1 MIWQDALIQQD
12 IRVFCIHSGSLWL
25 QSGIFSHLKS
35 SADSAVPHSNSFLL
49 RDYIT
54 PACPS
59 LHYSVKCSHSLKLSL
74 ANHIPLAL
82 LLFHNKIMCPE
93 IILHQMFVPLLL
105 IPDTK
110 SVQIPHTRGTPAP
123 HSPCTKQV
131 CSRYREIQDVQLLN
145 LHKAGC
151 HHPPQGILA
160 RLMDVCWVREHQF

>member
-1 MIWQDALIQQD
+1 M
-12 IRVFCIHSGSLWL
+12 FCIHSGSLWL

-49 RDYIT
+49 HDYIT
-54 PACPS
+54 PASPS
-59 LHYSVKCSHSLKLSL
+59 LHYSVKRSHCLKLSL

-110 SVQIPHTRGTPAP
+110 SVQIPTLGVLQPCILPAQSRSALGTGK
-123 HSPCTKQV
+123 SRM
-131 CSRYREIQDVQLLN
+131 CSY
-145 LHKAGC
+145 
-151 HHPPQGILA
+151 
-160 RLMDVCWVREHQF
+160 